1 MGVPL
6 EGPHR
11 SQGGPSCLALQ
22 RSPLSSTLS
31 PTSLLEKPGPTKR
44 APPTQKCLPR
54 TGPQSCQVVTGV
66 RRLAQGS
73 QEVWASR
80 GEELDC
86 WVRVFP
92 TKFTTLLFAIK
103 VFMIITLLIQNI
115 TTFSVN

>member
-1 MGVPL
+1 MA
-6 EGPHR
+6 PHALR
-11 SQGGPSCLALQ
+11 SRGLLFLPP
-22 RSPLSSTLS
+22 SPL
-31 PTSLLEKPGPTKR
+31 PPFWREKPGPTKR